1 MPSSGPSS
9 EYSRS
14 IAMQSMRNQ
23 VGSKVRTLTHHGQP
37 TIEID
42 LKGSDGPRS
51 TWVTS
56 YSTMDNIEGTVSITA
71 AHDTRFEDIDIA
83 FVGSSQVFVDNLTAT
98 PSMTGRTEA
107 DHRFLVL
114 RQPIAEA
121 DFPTPRIFEA
131 GRTYQFPFSFTI
143 PAQLL
148 PKSCTHKISADHVRD
163 CHLMLPPSLG
173 DPDLA
178 GFGGT
183 LLDDLAPAMSK
194 IVYAVKVRIAQQRGM
209 DGISILA
216 MKMRKVRIKPAF
228 IEQPPL
234 SIRGNTEY
242 RSNQEKT
249 VRKGLFKGK
258 LGTLSARSMQ
268 PPALVIAGA
277 RSTEVRPINTMAKL
291 LLRFDPSDE
300 SNEPPKLGSLSTKIK
315 VSTHY
320 ASSPRGNFPS
330 RLTVGFDITQGLYS
344 ENVPLSTLCIAAAH
358 WTKHSASSNPAPA
371 ESLERRD
378 SGISDC
384 STISTSEEEMFASGI
399 LPATS
404 TYKNGTFYTTQIL
417 VPITLP
423 TNKNFIPTFHSCL
436 VSRTYAIS
444 MQFSAHASPSL
455 HLKVP
460 VQVCSEGSTTGIE
473 NARARSVEETEM
485 RRAREADEW
494 AAPPSFDEVTATP
507 RNASVG
513 AREEL
518 PPDYMA
524 FAAPARRY
532 SSAVVA

>member
-1 MPSSGPSS
+1 
-9 EYSRS
+9 
-14 IAMQSMRNQ
+14 
-23 VGSKVRTLTHHGQP
+23 
-37 TIEID
+37 
-42 LKGSDGPRS
+42 
-51 TWVTS
+51 
-56 YSTMDNIEGTVSITA
+56 
-71 AHDTRFEDIDIA
+71 
-83 FVGSSQVFVDNLTAT
+83 
-98 PSMTGRTEA
+98 MTGRTEA

-121 DFPTPRIFEA
+121 DFPTPRILEA
-131 GRTYQFPFSFTI
+131 GRTYQFPFCFTV
-143 PAQLL
+143 PEQLL
-148 PKSCTHKISADHVRD
+148 PRSCTHKIAADHVRE

-173 DPDLA
+173 DADLA

-194 IVYAVKVRIAQQRGM
+194 IVYAVKVRIAQQKGV

-216 MKMRKVRIKPAF
+216 AKIRKVRIKPAF
-228 IEQPPL
+228 VEQPPL
-234 SIRGNTEY
+234 SIRGNNEY
-242 RSNQEKT
+242 RPHQEKA
-249 VRKGLFKGK
+249 VKKGLFKGK

-268 PPALVIAGA
+268 PPAAVIAGA
-277 RSTEVRPINTMAKL
+277 RTTETRPITTMAKL

-300 SNEPPKLGSLSTKIK
+300 INEPPKLGSLSTKMK
-315 VSTHY
+315 VSTFY
-320 ASSPRGNFPS
+320 ASAPRANFPT
-330 RLTVGFDITQGLYS
+330 RMTIGFDTTQGLYS

-358 WTKHSASSNPAPA
+358 WTKHTASSNPVPI
-371 ESLERRD
+371 EDISRRD

-384 STISTSEEEMFASGI
+384 STISTSEEEVFASGI

-436 VSRTYAIS
+436 VSRTYS
-444 MQFSAHASPSL
+444 LGLQFSAHGSHSMN
-455 HLKVP
+455 LKVP

-485 RRAREADEW
+485 RRAREADLW
-494 AAPPSFDEVTATP
+494 AQPPSFEEVTTP

-524 FAAPARRY
+524 FAAPTRRY
-532 SSAVVA
+532 SAMAA